1 MATTSDMP
9 HVEDVY
15 SVGSRVS
22 WSAILAGA
30 AVALA
35 IQFLLG
41 ILTATIWAAVNDNG
55 GNSSI
60 ANARPYFAILVACVA
75 FLVGGFVTSR
85 LTAGENQTEA
95 LLYGVVTWAA
105 VVAIMAHGVSAGHEM
120 LEDIRHPVASSN
132 LDWETPARN
141 AGLTQEQIAEI
152 RAKVPANNRTEN
164 VAAGSPEA
172 RRALWFTFAGI
183 WLSMAAAAL
192 GAYVGA
198 GPTFRLAV
206 RTRATVAGI
215 Q

>member
-1 MATTSDMP
+1 MPNTAIDLGVTFGRLMNESLGVAHFILTFVCYYATFFPM
-9 HVEDVY
+9 H
-15 SVGSRVS
+15 
-22 WSAILAGA
+22 
-30 AVALA
+30 
-35 IQFLLG
+35 LLG
-41 ILTATIWAAVNDNG
+41 LRGQVRRVYDPYQYELLKPLE
-55 GNSSI
+55 SM
-60 ANARPYFAILVACVA
+60 NAF
-75 FLVGGFVTSR
+75 
-85 LTAGENQTEA
+85 
-95 LLYGVVTWAA
+95 VTWAA